1 MATKTLAE
9 VCDDVIC
16 LQGQVAALEIRDD
29 ELKAAQCILEDAV
42 NPVAF
47 TPGTFAFMAEQGTAG
62 AAQTAAANLVLGW
75 GLGDPDC
82 LVDGLLFGGGNNYP
96 SGAPATIEAN
106 FAAFNAFVTANRV
119 FPAIG
124 TKDMDSPSPG
134 APMVDKFP
142 LLFTDGATP
151 VAAER
156 NYYHKYFARGDLD
169 LFVLSSGRST
179 IGDLHEPDGNTVGSV
194 QYQWF
199 INELAEATGRWRVVL
214 VNRAHVTAVNTAPAK
229 FDTDLDWS
237 FESLGIHLMLVGF
250 SLANQHIRANGL
262 NILDISAVVQT
273 PETVDITGTL
283 YGDTSGAFTVFQD
296 VTGPGDTGLPAVAKI
311 IAEKNK
317 LSVEIFEVAGGTI
330 LNQFVV

>member
-9 VCDDVIC
+9 VCNDVIC

-47 TPGTFAFMAEQGTAG
+47 TPGTFAFMSDQGTAG
-62 AAQTAAANLVLGW
+62 AAQTAAASLVLGF

-96 SGAPATIEAN
+96 SGAAATIEAN
-106 FAAFNAFVTANRV
+106 FAAFNAFVTAGRL

-124 TKDMDSPSPG
+124 TKDMDTLAG
-134 APMVDKFP
+134 QAMVDKFP

-156 NYYHKYFARGDLD
+156 NYYHKYFVRGDLD
-169 LFVLSSGRST
+169 LFVLSSGDDTAEVLR
-179 IGDLHEPDGNTVGSV
+179 EPDGNTVGSV

-199 INELAEATGRWRVVL
+199 INELDTATGRWRVVL

-229 FDTDLDWS
+229 FDVDLDWS

-262 NILDISAVVQT
+262 NIFDISAVVQT

-283 YGDTSGAFTVFQD
+283 YGDTTGAFTVFQD
-296 VTGPGDTGLPAVAKI
+296 VTGPGNTGLPAVAKI

-317 LSVEIFEVAGGTI
+317 LTVEIYEVATGTI
-330 LNQFVV
+330 LNTFVV